1 MELARSPQHSARES
15 VLGGVVLNAAG
26 VPLSGWGPPLAI
38 GVLTTAGWSVA
49 AVSRRGRPIGGGRSE
64 ELTSLL
70 KDRYREG
77 SSLDEVVS
85 VAASSLAE
93 VEHTAVDVANLEA
106 AVLDRTRGRRKFHR
120 LTDQELDGMVSA
132 RR

>member
-1 MELARSPQHSARES
+1 AVLLTQQRKPDEVVILVGQVGDGAGHNELYHLLFDGS
-15 VLGGVVLNAAG
+15 VTDEKGY
-26 VPLSGWGPPLAI
+26 
-38 GVLTTAGWSVA
+38 VA
-49 AVSRRGRPIGGGRSE
+49 MGGRSE